1 MLEIRTLAVANQ
13 KGGVGKT
20 TTAVNL
26 AAAFALG
33 GQRVLLV
40 DADPQGNATTSLGAD
55 KLDVPGTAD
64 ALESPEGAET
74 IARATGVA
82 GVSLWIGQYRLREV
96 EGALGRARDGEERLS
111 RALERVR
118 DRFDAVL
125 IDCPPAL
132 GALTRNALRAC
143 DGVLVPIQAEFLSL
157 EGLAQMHAAVAQVK
171 GAGAV
176 HQAILGIVLTMVE
189 RASTAAA
196 EVRAQIDE
204 HFPTALLGAQ
214 IPRDPL
220 LAEAPSH
227 GRAVLDYAPDSRGA
241 YGYLTLASELL
252 VRMQLSPASR

>member
-1 MLEIRTLAVANQ
+1 MREIRTLAVANQ

-33 GQRVLLV
+33 GRRVLLI
-40 DADPQGNATTSLGAD
+40 DADPQGNATTSLGSD
-55 KLDVPGTAD
+55 KLDIVGTAD
-64 ALESPEGAET
+64 ALERPDASDG
-74 IARATGVA
+74 IARTTAVA
-82 GVSLWIGQYRLREV
+82 GVSLWPGQYRLRDV
-96 EGALGRARDGEERLS
+96 EGALARARDGEDRLS

-118 DRFDAVL
+118 ERFDTVL

-132 GALTRNALRAC
+132 GSLTRNALRAC
-143 DGVLVPIQAEFLSL
+143 DGVLIPIQAEFLSL
-157 EGLAQMHAAVAQVK
+157 EGLAQMRAAVAQVK

-176 HQAILGIVLTMVE
+176 HEAISGIVLTMVE
-189 RASTAAA
+189 RAGGAAA
-196 EVRAQIDE
+196 EVRREIDE
-204 HFPTALLGAQ
+204 HFPSALLGAS

-227 GRAVLDYAPDSRGA
+227 GRPVLDYAPDSRGA

-252 VRMQLSPASR
+252 VRMQSPASR